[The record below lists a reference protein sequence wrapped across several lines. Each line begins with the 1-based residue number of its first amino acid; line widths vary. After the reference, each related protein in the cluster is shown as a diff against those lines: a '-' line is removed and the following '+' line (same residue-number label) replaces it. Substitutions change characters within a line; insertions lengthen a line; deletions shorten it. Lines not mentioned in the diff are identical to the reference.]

1 MAVETGHRSSLQVLQ
16 TGDIGSFL
24 NPRISTPQRP
34 LSNVTEIFD
43 TDYDEDYVELYAADS
58 PRGSLATK
66 SISTVSTEEVQTP
79 GSTGLD
85 QFQFHFDEKP
95 VMGPVGP
102 HLFRSSLDG
111 SDIKSSFEVDFILED
126 SSPVSPAVGLGPST
140 SAVEAARNQISLRN
154 EYSRQPTISQPAI
167 ESHETDVGSWTPTD
181 VVKWLQDSDF
191 DESIVEKFFINDI
204 SGAILLELQAEDLK
218 ELEIHSFG
226 KRRRLMNSIQQ
237 LRNGG
242 AQENSVSRQSPPES
256 SRSSSQPASHH
267 SSTPPRQEY
276 NCSPSSDDKNADTPT
291 RERRRKHRHHRR
303 NTEDVRPGE
312 SASIVAIEQLLP
324 KIHSCSKGRDCPKW
338 QRQQRKLA
346 RLAQD
351 LPIESLESLSG
362 GSILTGDPGNPATA
376 PNLVRQSKSDM
387 SPSIVASSDV
397 LGPNTPEF
405 QISEQK
411 LSEVQKRDPQ
421 ENVRQFL
428 NFQHLNRL
436 QPVNNP
442 ASPPA
447 EAFASPVADSP
458 DSVKT
463 NVTLTENLRNLPKLR
478 IPSMNGNPAPGSF
491 SATLSAQR
499 TITPSVLH
507 KRRPFSPQGATPV
520 SHNQPNYGSMMSPSE
535 YYRQESVYR
544 QGTPFSEMDVPI
556 TAVPLGPI
564 PRQESQS
571 VPPDMRFGS
580 DFMPRHDPIQRPSST
595 KVDNHRRNTSQNVP
609 TLDRLDE
616 TDVYDPIETPE
627 DLSRTPRATNHGRSP
642 FTYAPRNANDV
653 THSGWMKKR
662 KTTRLLRHEWEDH
675 HFVLK
680 GTQLSMYAD
689 ERDSRRDSKALEYID
704 VDDYAVACS
713 SLASSSKLTA
723 AFKKTVLKRRE
734 NTIDE
739 AAFAFSLI
747 PSTNNTATVDRKAIF
762 TNGKSHHFAVKTRD
776 ERIDWMRELMLAK
789 ALKRGKEDG
798 DSIQVNGNNV

>member
-1 MAVETGHRSSLQVLQ
+1 M
-16 TGDIGSFL
+16 
-24 NPRISTPQRP
+24 
-34 LSNVTEIFD
+34 
-43 TDYDEDYVELYAADS
+43 
-58 PRGSLATK
+58 
-66 SISTVSTEEVQTP
+66 STEDVQTP

-111 SDIKSSFEVDFILED
+111 SDIKSSFEVDFVLED
-126 SSPVSPAVGLGPST
+126 SPVSPAVGLGQPAP
-140 SAVEAARNQISLRN
+140 AVEPEQNYTPLRN
-154 EYSRQPTISQPAI
+154 EYVAQTSSSQPASSPQSAPN
-167 ESHETDVGSWTPTD
+167 EEDVGSWTPTD
-181 VVKWLQDSDF
+181 VVKWLQNSGF
-191 DESIVEKFFINDI
+191 DESVVEKFFINDI

-226 KRRRLMNSIQQ
+226 KRHRLMNFIQR
-237 LRNGG
+237 LRNSEEPENG
-242 AQENSVSRQSPPES
+242 ASRQSPPEM
-256 SRSSSQPASHH
+256 SRRGSQSASQP
-267 SSTPPRQEY
+267 SSTPPRREC
-276 NCSPSSDDKNADTPT
+276 NSSPGSDDKNVDTPT
-291 RERRRKHRHHRR
+291 KERRRKHHHHRR
-303 NTEDVRPGE
+303 NTEDVRPGD

-338 QRQQRKLA
+338 QKQQRKLA

-351 LPIESLESLSG
+351 LPIESLEEISG
-362 GSILTGDPGNPATA
+362 GRIVTGDPGNPATA
-376 PNLVRQSKSDM
+376 PNLIRQSKSDM

-397 LGPNTPEF
+397 LGPHTPDF
-405 QISEQK
+405 QISERK
-411 LSEVQKRDPQ
+411 LSEVKSRDPQ

-428 NFQHLNRL
+428 NFQHLSRL
-436 QPVNNP
+436 QPINNP

-447 EAFASPVADSP
+447 EAFVSPVADSP

-463 NVTLTENLRNLPKLR
+463 NVTLADNLRNLPKLR
-478 IPSMNGNPAPGSF
+478 IPSMSGAPAAGSL
-491 SATLSAQR
+491 SATTLSAQR
-499 TITPSVLH
+499 TITPSILN
-507 KRRPFSPQGATPV
+507 KRQPFSPQGTTPIAYMQ
-520 SHNQPNYGSMMSPSE
+520 SGYGSMSPSE
-535 YYRQESVYR
+535 YYRQEYLYR

-580 DFMPRHDPIQRPSST
+580 EFMPRADPIQRPSST
-595 KVDNHRRNTSQNVP
+595 KNENHRRNTSQSIP

-616 TDVYDPIETPE
+616 TGVYDPIETPE
-627 DLSRTPRATNHGRSP
+627 DLNRTPRAVQIGKSP
-642 FTYAPRNANDV
+642 FSTAPRSANDG

-680 GTQLSMYAD
+680 GTQLAMYAD
-689 ERDSRRDSKALEYID
+689 EQASRRDSKALEYID

-713 SLASSSKLTA
+713 SVASSSKLTA
-723 AFKKTVLKRRE
+723 AFKKTVLKRRD
-734 NTIDE
+734 NTLDE

-747 PSTNNTATVDRKAIF
+747 PAPKDTATVDRRALF

-789 ALKRGKEDG
+789 ALKRGKESG
-798 DSIQVNGNNV
+798 NTIQVNGNNV